1 MAKTSHSQDILSEIE
16 RFLSAGRYED
26 AKILLNFVDNDATD
40 RETRL
45 YLLLINVTIDGPLG
59 YQDEIDEAANLLNP
73 SDIEKEIARKILLQA
88 SQPREEHRRS
98 PSREDAEHRRQDES
112 GPPAFKQRVAEIAA
126 SKDPDPQS
134 WQVTVDQ
141 PAQPPQTRE
150 TTLDDQEMR
159 YRETIRYLE
168 IRLSEKDEI
177 IESRDAEFQATE
189 SKVDQLTAQL
199 AELAEAKDQEV
210 GLLREEL
217 AYQSELLQVK
227 DDAIKNR
234 EEQFAKQFHALENQ
248 LGEKQSLLQNREAEL
263 ESLTVRLRELTQ
275 ECVDLKSERGKSE
288 RLAVEELR
296 ESAELLQTSATA
308 IEELEKQTSTT
319 IASFERQLAEKQQIV
334 EQRSAE
340 LAELRGQM
348 VFLTERLA
356 AAEAVRRRRNTAS

>member
-1 MAKTSHSQDILSEIE
+1 MAKTYHSQDILSEIE
-16 RFLSAGRYED
+16 RFLSAGRYQD

-45 YLLLINVTIDGPLG
+45 YLLLINVTIDGPVG

-88 SQPREEHRRS
+88 SQPREEHRS
-98 PSREDAEHRRQDES
+98 TSREDAEHRRQDES
-112 GPPAFKQRVAEIAA
+112 GPAAFKQRVAEIAA

-199 AELAEAKDQEV
+199 AELADAKDQEV
-210 GLLREEL
+210 GVLREEL
-217 AYQSELLQVK
+217 AHQSKLL
-227 DDAIKNR
+227 R
-234 EEQFAKQFHALENQ
+234 
-248 LGEKQSLLQNREAEL
+248 
-263 ESLTVRLRELTQ
+263 
-275 ECVDLKSERGKSE
+275 
-288 RLAVEELR
+288 
-296 ESAELLQTSATA
+296 
-308 IEELEKQTSTT
+308 
-319 IASFERQLAEKQQIV
+319 
-334 EQRSAE
+334 
-340 LAELRGQM
+340 
-348 VFLTERLA
+348 
-356 AAEAVRRRRNTAS
+356 

>member
-1 MAKTSHSQDILSEIE
+1 M
-16 RFLSAGRYED
+16 
-26 AKILLNFVDNDATD
+26 NFIDNDATD

-45 YLLLINVTIDGPLG
+45 YLLLINVTIDGPVG

-88 SQPREEHRRS
+88 SQPREEHRS

-112 GPPAFKQRVAEIAA
+112 GSAAFKQRVAKIAA

-177 IESRDAEFQATE
+177 IESRDAEIQATE

-217 AYQSELLQVK
+217 AHQSG
-227 DDAIKNR
+227 A
-234 EEQFAKQFHALENQ
+234 FA
-248 LGEKQSLLQNREAEL
+248 S
-263 ESLTVRLRELTQ
+263 
-275 ECVDLKSERGKSE
+275 
-288 RLAVEELR
+288 
-296 ESAELLQTSATA
+296 
-308 IEELEKQTSTT
+308 
-319 IASFERQLAEKQQIV
+319 
-334 EQRSAE
+334 
-340 LAELRGQM
+340 
-348 VFLTERLA
+348 
-356 AAEAVRRRRNTAS
+356 